1 MVGGCVH
8 GLQDGRIFDRN
19 QRKQVLTVIAI
30 SDNLPGVELRQLTTF
45 VAVAEEG
52 SFTRAADR
60 LHVVQSAV
68 SAGVRNLEKD
78 LGAMLFDRSTHSV
91 KLTDAGRA
99 LLPEA
104 RATLAGAQAARDA
117 VDEARGGLR
126 GTVVLGS
133 MQAQGMRAI
142 NLAAVLAAFR
152 AEHPRVEVAIRHAGS
167 SEMAREVLDGR
178 LDLAFV
184 ALPGDA
190 PPGLKLI
197 PLASEPIM
205 LAVPAGHPLARRA
218 GVKLASLR
226 EETMVDLPPSWGI
239 RMAVDR
245 SFTAAGATRTIAY
258 EVNDTATMVEFI
270 RNALAIGM
278 LPQSMVETE
287 DGIAFVAIRDH
298 PPQFQTGT
306 VIPANRQLSAATRA
320 MLETIERHTS
330 A

>member
-1 MVGGCVH
+1 
-8 GLQDGRIFDRN
+8 
-19 QRKQVLTVIAI
+19 
-30 SDNLPGVELRQLTTF
+30 VELRQLATF

-68 SAGVRNLEKD
+68 SAGVRNLEKE

-104 RATLAGAQAARDA
+104 RATLAAAQAARDA
-117 VDEARGGLR
+117 VDEVRGGLR
-126 GTVVLGS
+126 GMVSLGT

-142 NLAAVLAAFR
+142 DLAGVLAAFR
-152 AEHPRVEVAIRHAGS
+152 AEHPAIEVSIRHSGGS
-167 SEMAREVLDGR
+167 SEMAREVREGR

-184 ALPGDA
+184 ALPGDG
-190 PPGLKLI
+190 PPGVELI

-205 LAVPAGHPLARRA
+205 LAVPGGHPLAGSA
-218 GVKLASLR
+218 DIELAALR
-226 EETMVDLPPSWGI
+226 DETMVDLPAGWGV

-245 SFTAAGATRTIAY
+245 SFASAGVTRTITY
-258 EVNDTATMVEFI
+258 EVNDTATMLEFI
-270 RNALAIGM
+270 RTGLAIGM
-278 LPQSMVETE
+278 LPPSLVEGSR
-287 DGIAFVAIRDH
+287 DIVFVPIRDH
-298 PPQFQTGT
+298 PPQFQTAIATPG
-306 VIPANRQLSAATRA
+306 NRRLSAAARA
-320 MLETIERHTS
+320 MLETIKRLAS

>member
-1 MVGGCVH
+1 V
-8 GLQDGRIFDRN
+8 D
-19 QRKQVLTVIAI
+19 
-30 SDNLPGVELRQLTTF
+30 VELRQLATF

-68 SAGVRNLEKD
+68 SAGIRKLEQE

-104 RATLAGAQAARDA
+104 RATLAAAQAARDA

-126 GTVVLGS
+126 GTVALGT
-133 MQAQGMRAI
+133 MQAQGMRAV
-142 NLAAVLAAFR
+142 NLVGVLAAFR
-152 AEHPRVEVAIRHAGS
+152 AEHPGVELSILHPGGS
-167 SEMAREVLDGR
+167 SEMAREVVDGR

-184 ALPGDA
+184 ALGDDA

-205 LAVPAGHPLARRA
+205 LAVPAGHRLAGRTS
-218 GVKLASLR
+218 VKLASLR
-226 EETMVDLPPSWGI
+226 DDTLVDLAAGWGI

-245 SFTAAGATRTIAY
+245 AFAAAGVTRSITY
-258 EVNDTATMVEFI
+258 EVNDTATMIEFI

-278 LPQSMVETE
+278 LPPSLADSGDE
-287 DGIAFVAIRDH
+287 IAFVPIRDH
-298 PPQFQTGT
+298 PPRFQTAIA
-306 VIPANRQLSAATRA
+306 IPANRRLSAATRA
-320 MLETIERHTS
+320 LLETVERHTS

>member
-1 MVGGCVH
+1 
-8 GLQDGRIFDRN
+8 
-19 QRKQVLTVIAI
+19 
-30 SDNLPGVELRQLTTF
+30 VELRQLATF

-68 SAGVRNLEKD
+68 SAGVRNLEKE

-104 RATLAGAQAARDA
+104 RATLAAAQAARDA
-117 VDEARGGLR
+117 VDEVSGGLR
-126 GTVVLGS
+126 GMVLLGT

-142 NLAAVLAAFR
+142 DLAGVLAAFR
-152 AEHPRVEVAIRHAGS
+152 AEHPAVGVSIRHSGGS
-167 SEMAREVLDGR
+167 SEMAREVREGR

-184 ALPGDA
+184 ALPGDG
-190 PPGLKLI
+190 PPGVELI

-205 LAVPAGHPLARRA
+205 LAVPGGHPLAGSA
-218 GVKLASLR
+218 GIELAALR
-226 EETMVDLPPSWGI
+226 DETLVDLPAGWGV

-245 SFTAAGATRTIAY
+245 SFASAGVTRTITY
-258 EVNDTATMVEFI
+258 EVNDTATMLEFI
-270 RNALAIGM
+270 RTGLAIGM
-278 LPQSMVETE
+278 LPPSLVEGSR
-287 DGIAFVAIRDH
+287 DIVFVPIRDH
-298 PPQFQTGT
+298 PSQFQTAIATPG
-306 VIPANRQLSAATRA
+306 NRRLSAAARA
-320 MLETIERHTS
+320 MLETIKRLAS

>member
-1 MVGGCVH
+1 M
-8 GLQDGRIFDRN
+8 
-19 QRKQVLTVIAI
+19 
-30 SDNLPGVELRQLTTF
+30 ELRQLATF

-78 LGAMLFDRSTHSV
+78 LGAALFDRSTHRV

-104 RATLAGAQAARDA
+104 RATLAAAQAGRDA

-126 GTVVLGS
+126 GTVVLGT

-142 NLAAVLAAFR
+142 NLVGVLAAFR
-152 AEHPRVEVAIRHAGS
+152 AEHPGVEVAIRHSGGS
-167 SEMAREVLDGR
+167 TEMAREVVDGR

-190 PPGLKLI
+190 PPGLKLV
-197 PLASEPIM
+197 PVASEPIM
-205 LAVPAGHPLARRA
+205 LAVPTGHRLARSA
-218 GVKLASLR
+218 GVEVASLR
-226 EETMVDLPPSWGI
+226 DETLVDLAAGWGI
-239 RMAVDR
+239 RLAVDR
-245 SFTAAGATRTIAY
+245 AFTAAGVTRSIAY

-270 RNALAIGM
+270 RNGLAIGM
-278 LPQSMVETE
+278 LPRSLVETAG
-287 DGIAFVAIRDH
+287 DIAFVPIRDH
-298 PPQFQTGT
+298 PPQFHTGIA
-306 VIPANRQLSAATRA
+306 IPANRRLSAATRA
-320 MLETIERHTS
+320 MLDTIERHTS

>member
-1 MVGGCVH
+1 
-8 GLQDGRIFDRN
+8 
-19 QRKQVLTVIAI
+19 
-30 SDNLPGVELRQLTTF
+30 VELRQLATF

-68 SAGVRNLEKD
+68 SAGVRKLEKE
-78 LGAMLFDRSTHSV
+78 LGTSLFDRSTHHV

-104 RATLAGAQAARDA
+104 RATLAAAQGARDA

-126 GTVVLGS
+126 GTVVLGT

-142 NLAAVLAAFR
+142 NLVGVLAAFR
-152 AEHPRVEVAIRHAGS
+152 AEHPGVDVTIRHSGGS
-167 SEMAREVLDGR
+167 SEMAREVIDGR
-178 LDLAFV
+178 LDLAFL

-197 PLASEPIM
+197 PLTSEPIM
-205 LAVPAGHPLARRA
+205 LAVSAGHPLAGSA
-218 GVKLASLR
+218 DIELASLR
-226 EETMVDLPPSWGI
+226 DQTLVDLPAGWGI

-245 SFTAAGATRTIAY
+245 TFTGAGVTRSITF

-278 LPQSMVETE
+278 LPRSLVETTDE
-287 DGIAFVAIRDH
+287 ITFVPIRDH
-298 PPQFQTGT
+298 PPQFQTAIA
-306 VIPANRQLSAATRA
+306 IPANRRLSAATRA
-320 MLETIERHTS
+320 MLETIERYTPSSTS
-330 A
+330 ASSPPTA